1 MIAKLGN
8 RSAYEYTEADVKKIA
23 NALSKEIDALKA
35 RMLSTGGKEAVD
47 FRL

>member
-23 NALSKEIDALKA
+23 KALSKRDRRAQGADALH
-35 RMLSTGGKEAVD
+35 RRQGSRGL
-47 FRL
+47 